1 MENYSITPSA
11 MVYEEE
17 VWGMWCFSHARKRHT
32 ALLIAEGHHHMEA
45 IKQGDIDFICHYR
58 ELGEPGDIIGNEIE
72 VFESYYE
79 RMYRQFMAE
88 DIPGI
93 LPESVYD
100 RGLRILAENEPDTP
114 MELAREFLALR
125 EPSIAVKSARNFID
139 KMNWKPAN
147 TVKADE
153 SAKISECKDPLEW
166 MDPEDVW
173 RPVCDLAG
181 FQAKT
186 LLEDLEKAIMLGPFA
201 EPKDPYHLPRF
212 LKELEEKFRG
222 SGVSEAVA
230 RVAVA
235 GFVEWAVENHSHIES
250 VGPFLLW
257 L

>member
-1 MENYSITPSA
+1 MENYSITPSTMA
-11 MVYEEE
+11 YEEE
-17 VWGMWCFSHARKRHT
+17 LWGMWCFSPARKRHT

-72 VFESYYE
+72 VFECYYE
-79 RMYRQFMAE
+79 RLYRQFMAE

-125 EPSIAVKSARNFID
+125 EPSISVESARSFID
-139 KMNWKPAN
+139 KMNWKLVNIAK
-147 TVKADE
+147 VDE
-153 SAKISECKDPLEW
+153 SAKSLECKGPLEL

-181 FQAKT
+181 FQAKK
-186 LLEDLEKAIMLGPFA
+186 LLEDLEKAIVLGPFA
-201 EPKDPYHLPRF
+201 ETKDPDRLPRF

-222 SGVSEAVA
+222 SGVFKGVA
-230 RVAVA
+230 HVAVT

-250 VGPFLLW
+250 VRPLLPW

>member
-1 MENYSITPSA
+1 MENYNITPSA
-11 MVYEEE
+11 MTYEEE
-17 VWGMWCFSHARKRHT
+17 LWDMWCFSPARTRHT
-32 ALLIAEGHHHMEA
+32 AFLIAEGHHHMEA

-72 VFESYYE
+72 VFEGYYE
-79 RMYRQFMAE
+79 RMYCQFMAE
-88 DIPGI
+88 DIPGT
-93 LPESVYD
+93 LPETVYD
-100 RGLRILAENEPDTP
+100 RGLRILVENEPDTP

-125 EPSIAVKSARNFID
+125 EPLISVKSARSFID

-153 SAKISECKDPLEW
+153 SAKRSECKDPLES

-181 FQAKT
+181 FQTKK
-186 LLEDLEKAIMLGPFA
+186 LLEDLEKAIMLGSFA
-201 EPKDPYHLPRF
+201 ETKDPDRLPRF

-230 RVAVA
+230 RVAVT
-235 GFVEWAVENHSHIES
+235 GFVEWAVENHSHIDHFCSGSE
-250 VGPFLLW
+250 P
-257 L
+257 